1 MSVEAV
7 LEFPA
12 TDTRRVREVQEE
24 ILELKRQRNA
34 LLVVHNY
41 QRDEIQEI
49 ADITGDSL
57 ALAQAAMLSEAD
69 VFVFCGV
76 RFMAES
82 ANVLNPEK
90 TVLLANQDAGCPMSD
105 MVTPERLVKRK
116 AEVPDAAV
124 VAYVNCSAAV
134 KAEADICCTSA
145 NAVQIVRSLPHKRIL
160 FIPDKNLAQYVQSQ
174 APEKEILPWR
184 GFCPTHIKIT
194 REDVLRVKGEHP
206 RARFMAHPECPPD
219 VLALADHIC
228 STSGMVRVAGESE
241 VDEFIIGTE
250 SGMLYKLRTMNPHK
264 RFYLASEKFVCP
276 TMKMTTL
283 GWLLHSLKT
292 MQTEIRVPEAIAS
305 RARVSLE
312 RMLAVTGGKKWE
324 AIAGY

>member
-1 MSVEAV
+1 MTESV
-7 LEFPA
+7 LEFPS
-12 TDTRRVREVQEE
+12 TELSRVREIQAR
-24 ILELKRQRNA
+24 ILDLKRERNA
-34 LLVVHNY
+34 ILVVHNY

-57 ALAQAAMLSEAD
+57 ALAQAAMLSDAHILL
-69 VFVFCGV
+69 FCGV

-90 TVLLANQDAGCPMSD
+90 IVLLANQDAGCPMSD
-105 MVTPERLVKRK
+105 MVTPERLIKRK

-145 NAVQIVRSLPHKRIL
+145 NAVEIVRSLPQRRIL
-160 FIPDKNLAQYVQSQ
+160 FVPDKNLAQYVQSQ
-174 APEKEILPWR
+174 VPEKEILLWR
-184 GFCPTHIKIT
+184 GFCPTHVKIT
-194 REDVLRVKGEHP
+194 REDVLRAKREHP
-206 RARFMAHPECPPD
+206 HAEFIAHPECPPD
-219 VLALADHIC
+219 VLALADHIG
-228 STSGMVRVAGESE
+228 STSGMIKIAGTSSAA
-241 VDEFIIGTE
+241 EFIIGTE
-250 SGMLYKLRTMNPHK
+250 SGMLYKLRTTHPTK
-264 RFYLASEKFVCP
+264 SFYLASEKFVCP

-283 GWLLHSLKT
+283 GWVLHALET
-292 MQTEIRVPEAIAS
+292 MQVEIRVPEEIAR

-312 RMLAVTGGKKWE
+312 RMLEVSGGKKWE